1 MLNTEMLTN
10 ELVILYSCDCILISD
25 ILLSEK
31 TKLFS
36 VGTQN
41 YDLRLM

>member
-10 ELVILYSCDCILISD
+10 ELVILYSGDCILISD

-31 TKLFS
+31 TKLLS